1 MQARVKGQKKT
12 KRVVKGLQTEVE
24 KSEVLQKKE
33 NRVILETIREE
44 VEEDSSQKKGEK
56 QGRWF
61 KSKR

>member
-1 MQARVKGQKKT
+1 MKGQKKT

>member
-1 MQARVKGQKKT
+1 MQARVKGQKKS

-24 KSEVLQKKE
+24 KSEALQKKE